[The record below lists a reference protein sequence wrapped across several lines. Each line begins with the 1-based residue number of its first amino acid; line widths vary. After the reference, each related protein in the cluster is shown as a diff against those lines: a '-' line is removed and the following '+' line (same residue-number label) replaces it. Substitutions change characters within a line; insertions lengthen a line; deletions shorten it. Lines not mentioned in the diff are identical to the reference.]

1 MHTRKAREK
10 RTCLIQVRLTPGEMA
25 RVRAL
30 MDVGGYRVC
39 SCYIRDLVLQRRLP
53 PLRREVLHVGE
64 RELRERVG
72 ALIYEVNKIGVN
84 YNQVVSIWQK
94 QARQTRADGTPYMNT
109 RTVEGRLGELMR
121 LTEDLRDGFALLLD
135 VVRQYIGESQ
145 TNQ

>member
-1 MHTRKAREK
+1 M
-10 RTCLIQVRLTPGEMA
+10 
-25 RVRAL
+25 
-30 MDVGGYRVC
+30 
-39 SCYIRDLVLQRRLP
+39 
-53 PLRREVLHVGE
+53 GE

-94 QARQTRADGTPYMNT
+94 QARQTRADGSPYMNT

-145 TNQ
+145 PNQ